1 MELCGHGDVEGWL
14 RSLPGGAL
22 PDGATLALFFQ
33 MCFSLY
39 ASRAAL
45 GLRHYDVKLLNFLAA
60 PVAAATVARYAVGP
74 AAFDLR
80 LDPALCGAWAKLA
93 DFGTSRCD
101 AASLGAHA
109 DGSLLTTVE
118 NAPADLLVAGDAAD
132 FHGSA
137 HDTFSFGLAAVHLFG
152 GCAPYEELMADCTC
166 PAPLRG
172 ALAKLWLADGGGF
185 SAVATCRTVYDDD
198 GAGNPGDASSDD
210 DGVGEPYDRTLFDT
224 LYRFFVLLGVPEA
237 DAFGPAGQP
246 VLAATR
252 DHLLGDAPAGAKKK
266 KAATKAARR
275 ADQRRARGCPAQ
287 PAARRHGGRPLRC
300 AARARA
306 RRIVSDRAGSHGV
319 AVHENTPAC
328 KLKAEVGHV
337 ADSAKA
343 AEFARREGSAAFE
356 ATRAATVERVI
367 AGREASSRRASRRRR
382 PARARS
388 PRRRRR
394 RSPPRRRRRRGRGGD
409 APGLPHAMELMFA
422 AVDAQRHTW
431 AAQREAYLAVA
442 TSEREG
448 RREFKATGD
457 DYGAAARAPEAR
469 VLQRVADVL
478 RDAAAAGAAAERR
491 ARAEPHGGQ
500 GGRRGGRSEVAAAG
514 AAYEARRSGARAAAS
529 AAAARA
535 ASRAALAAARATRR
549 RRRGQRLRRPSSSTT
564 TAAAVAATFDASVF
578 ALPGARLLEHWDLR
592 HVGVFNPSVVAL
604 PAALRDTLRRS
615 VYPDAYYVATVR
627 HSWEQCFRF
636 DIGHA
641 KWATVGPD
649 RSDAERPGRHT
660 SVVLL
665 DRDLC
670 ALGLAAQRFP
680 DPWDARRGD
689 VGWLAEDVRLFA
701 HNAQSPL
708 DSRLIATAVVVHD
721 KSFSD
726 YDQEHFN
733 QSFGVFELVLDV
745 DAKRRPTARYIP
757 LPGESR
763 NGSSPSRRA
772 RP

>member
-1 MELCGHGDVEGWL
+1 M
-14 RSLPGGAL
+14 
-22 PDGATLALFFQ
+22 
-33 MCFSLY
+33 
-39 ASRAAL
+39 
-45 GLRHYDVKLLNFLAA
+45 
-60 PVAAATVARYAVGP
+60 
-74 AAFDLR
+74 
-80 LDPALCGAWAKLA
+80 
-93 DFGTSRCD
+93 
-101 AASLGAHA
+101 
-109 DGSLLTTVE
+109 GS
-118 NAPADLLVAGDAAD
+118 P
-132 FHGSA
+132 
-137 HDTFSFGLAAVHLFG
+137 
-152 GCAPYEELMADCTC
+152 CM
-166 PAPLRG
+166 
-172 ALAKLWLADGGGF
+172 K
-185 SAVATCRTVYDDD
+185 
-198 GAGNPGDASSDD
+198 
-210 DGVGEPYDRTLFDT
+210 
-224 LYRFFVLLGVPEA
+224 
-237 DAFGPAGQP
+237 
-246 VLAATR
+246 
-252 DHLLGDAPAGAKKK
+252 
-266 KAATKAARR
+266 
-275 ADQRRARGCPAQ
+275 
-287 PAARRHGGRPLRC
+287 
-300 AARARA
+300 
-306 RRIVSDRAGSHGV
+306 
-319 AVHENTPAC
+319 NTPAC

-367 AGREASSRRASRRRR
+367 AGREAGGGARPVAAARRRA
-382 PARARS
+382 
-388 PRRRRR
+388 
-394 RSPPRRRRRRGRGGD
+394 RGRGGD

-442 TSEREG
+442 ASARR

-491 ARAEPHGGQ
+491 ARDAEPHGGQ
-500 GGRRGGRSEVAAAG
+500 GGRGRGGARGRGGGRGLRG
-514 AAYEARRSGARAAAS
+514 AALRRAGRGVGGGRPGREPRGAGGRAPRYGACRAADPPS
-529 AAAARA
+529 DK
-535 ASRAALAAARATRR
+535 RR
-549 RRRGQRLRRPSSSTT
+549 RLQDNVFSASEFLDYDRGGF
-564 TAAAVAATFDASVF
+564 VAATFDASVF

-757 LPGESR
+757 LPGEYYGAAARGHAAVTEVR
-763 NGSSPSRRA
+763 NVGVFDGGDDLDFLLFLGAEAQVSKRLFPIPTRPAVTPLTGYFGKWLHNNVNPLLLKRHGLLLAVGHEHSNERNDEVHRTTSWHTYLHYFLLYNASAPHALLARSPPFCFASLDDPARCDLIQFVSSLSFA
-772 RP
+772 RPNDDDRRGRGHDLLLGYGINDCRGALVRLPLRAVLDFTASCGLDPTLASLKVASESRTGHRRS

>member
-1 MELCGHGDVEGWL
+1 M
-14 RSLPGGAL
+14 
-22 PDGATLALFFQ
+22 
-33 MCFSLY
+33 
-39 ASRAAL
+39 
-45 GLRHYDVKLLNFLAA
+45 
-60 PVAAATVARYAVGP
+60 
-74 AAFDLR
+74 
-80 LDPALCGAWAKLA
+80 
-93 DFGTSRCD
+93 
-101 AASLGAHA
+101 
-109 DGSLLTTVE
+109 GS
-118 NAPADLLVAGDAAD
+118 P
-132 FHGSA
+132 
-137 HDTFSFGLAAVHLFG
+137 
-152 GCAPYEELMADCTC
+152 CM
-166 PAPLRG
+166 
-172 ALAKLWLADGGGF
+172 K
-185 SAVATCRTVYDDD
+185 
-198 GAGNPGDASSDD
+198 
-210 DGVGEPYDRTLFDT
+210 
-224 LYRFFVLLGVPEA
+224 
-237 DAFGPAGQP
+237 
-246 VLAATR
+246 
-252 DHLLGDAPAGAKKK
+252 
-266 KAATKAARR
+266 
-275 ADQRRARGCPAQ
+275 
-287 PAARRHGGRPLRC
+287 
-300 AARARA
+300 
-306 RRIVSDRAGSHGV
+306 
-319 AVHENTPAC
+319 NTPAC

-367 AGREASSRRASRRRR
+367 AGREASLAARIAASTAQRRDRRWRAAAR
-382 PARARS
+382 PS
-388 PRRRRR
+388 PRRDGDA
-394 RSPPRRRRRRGRGGD
+394 RGRGGD

-442 TSEREG
+442 APSEGGGSSRPRATTTAPRRARRGPRAPARRRRAPGRGGG
-448 RREFKATGD
+448 RRRRG
-457 DYGAAARAPEAR
+457 AARATQNLTAP
-469 VLQRVADVL
+469 
-478 RDAAAAGAAAERR
+478 
-491 ARAEPHGGQ
+491 
-500 GGRRGGRSEVAAAG
+500 RRGRRSEVAAAG

-535 ASRAALAAARATRR
+535 ASRAALAAARGRARR
-549 RRRGQRLRRPSSSTT
+549 RRRGRRRAARSSTAK
-564 TAAAVAATFDASVF
+564 TAAARSGACAAANRNVTQRYGACRAADPPSDKRRRLQDNVFSASEFLDYDRGGFVAATFDASVF

-733 QSFGVFELVLDV
+733 QSFGVFELYYG
-745 DAKRRPTARYIP
+745 AARAT
-757 LPGESR
+757 R
-763 NGSSPSRRA
+763 PSRKSA
-772 RP
+772 TSASSTAATI

>member
-1 MELCGHGDVEGWL
+1 M
-14 RSLPGGAL
+14 
-22 PDGATLALFFQ
+22 
-33 MCFSLY
+33 
-39 ASRAAL
+39 
-45 GLRHYDVKLLNFLAA
+45 
-60 PVAAATVARYAVGP
+60 
-74 AAFDLR
+74 
-80 LDPALCGAWAKLA
+80 
-93 DFGTSRCD
+93 
-101 AASLGAHA
+101 
-109 DGSLLTTVE
+109 GS
-118 NAPADLLVAGDAAD
+118 P
-132 FHGSA
+132 
-137 HDTFSFGLAAVHLFG
+137 
-152 GCAPYEELMADCTC
+152 CM
-166 PAPLRG
+166 
-172 ALAKLWLADGGGF
+172 K
-185 SAVATCRTVYDDD
+185 
-198 GAGNPGDASSDD
+198 
-210 DGVGEPYDRTLFDT
+210 
-224 LYRFFVLLGVPEA
+224 
-237 DAFGPAGQP
+237 
-246 VLAATR
+246 
-252 DHLLGDAPAGAKKK
+252 
-266 KAATKAARR
+266 
-275 ADQRRARGCPAQ
+275 
-287 PAARRHGGRPLRC
+287 
-300 AARARA
+300 
-306 RRIVSDRAGSHGV
+306 
-319 AVHENTPAC
+319 NTPAC

-367 AGREASSRRASRRRR
+367 AGREASLAARIAASTASARSRRRR
-382 PARARS
+382 DRS
-388 PRRRRR
+388 PAAAAAAAAAAATRPACRTPWSSC
-394 RSPPRRRRRRGRGGD
+394 SPPSTPSGT
-409 APGLPHAMELMFA
+409 PGPPS
-422 AVDAQRHTW
+422 
-431 AAQREAYLAVA
+431 EAYLAVA
-442 TSEREG
+442 TSKREG

-478 RDAAAAGAAAERR
+478 RDAAAAGAAAERSAR
-491 ARAEPHGGQ
+491 RRTSGGQEARAAL
-500 GGRRGGRSEVAAAG
+500 SVAAAG

-529 AAAARA
+529 AAAAGPRAARRWRPRA
-535 ASRAALAAARATRR
+535 ASAVVGERYGACRAADPPSDKRR
-549 RRRGQRLRRPSSSTT
+549 RLQDNVFSASEFLDYDRGGF
-564 TAAAVAATFDASVF
+564 VAATFDASVF

-649 RSDAERPGRHT
+649 RSGAERPGRHT

-757 LPGESR
+757 LPGEYYGAAARGHAAVTEVRDVGVFDGGDDLDFLLFLGAEAQVSKRLFPIPTRPAVTPLTGYFGKWLHNNVNPLLLKRHGLLLAVGHEHSNER
-763 NGSSPSRRA
+763 NDEVHRTTSWHTYLHYFLLYNASAPHALLARSPPFCFASLDDPARCDLIQFVSSLSFA
-772 RP
+772 RPNDDDRRGRGHDLLLGYGINDCRGALVRLPLRAVLDFTASCGLDPTLASLKVASESRTGHRRS